1 MNVYTIV
8 HHIIY
13 TIPNLTVLSDSP
25 KLQIISS
32 MGILGQ
38 IIMTPDKN
46 TPNTKL
52 CPVCGTRLNESATKC
67 LVCGTELEV
76 TANSKK
82 TAEVRAKRLPEITLS
97 LPAALG
103 LLALFLTLA
112 AVVIFLVLQGGQP
125 NETGEVTPPTATITT
140 SPTITVTPSPTS
152 TTTLAPTWTPLPNQE
167 YVVQAGDSCVDVA
180 AIFGVSIQSI
190 ILENNLSASCD
201 LFEDQVLS
209 VPQPTPTASPQPTA
223 TLSDAEKT
231 DIACETYN
239 YIVQDSDT
247 LSSIADTYNV
257 SMAIIRE
264 YNGMVNDTVL
274 EGQPLQIPLCLREP
288 TAGPTP
294 TPTELPPYP
303 GPNLLL
309 PADGASFVARTD
321 TITLQWAAVGE
332 LLPDE
337 AYAVTITDLT
347 SENKKTITEFVTD
360 TSFIVPDTFVPED
373 NKPHIF
379 RWSVYIAR
387 QIGSDQDNEDNE
399 EEITNWEPAG
409 NLSDTR
415 VFGWFVTS
423 SETDSP

>member
-1 MNVYTIV
+1 M
-8 HHIIY
+8 
-13 TIPNLTVLSDSP
+13 SP
-25 KLQIISS
+25 E
-32 MGILGQ
+32 
-38 IIMTPDKN
+38 KN
-46 TPNTKL
+46 TPKTKL

-76 TANSKK
+76 TANTKK
-82 TAEVRAKRLPEITLS
+82 NAEVRAKRLPEITLS

-112 AVVIFLVLQGGQP
+112 AVVVFLVLQGGP
-125 NETGEVTPPTATITT
+125 PAEAGEVTPSTATITT
-140 SPTITVTPSPTS
+140 SPTITLTPSPTS
-152 TTTLAPTWTPLPNQE
+152 TTTLAPTWTPLPNLE

-180 AIFGVSIQSI
+180 AIFGVSVQSI
-190 ILENNLSASCD
+190 ILENNLSASCN
-201 LFEDQVLS
+201 LFEGQVLS

-231 DIACETYN
+231 DIACETIN
-239 YIVQDSDT
+239 YTVQEFDT

-257 SMAIIRE
+257 SMETIRD
-264 YNGMVNDTVL
+264 YNGMVNDTVF
-274 EGQPLQIPLCLREP
+274 EGQPLQIPLCMREP

-294 TPTELPPYP
+294 TPTELPPYA

-309 PADGASFVARTD
+309 PADGATFNAQTD

-332 LLPDE
+332 LKQDE

-347 SENKKTITEFVTD
+347 SENKETMTEFVTD
-360 TSFIVPDTFVPED
+360 TSFIVPETFIPED
-373 NKPHIF
+373 GTPHIF

-387 QIGSDQDNEDNE
+387 QIGTDQENGEGE

-409 NLSDTR
+409 NMSESR
-415 VFGWFVTS
+415 VFGWFVTNP
-423 SETDSP
+423 EPESP